1 MKLKSKRYL
10 NINVALK
17 ILLLLGFAFFFLN
30 SVVTGSVSL
39 YVHPR
44 IIPYLIFA
52 AVVMVIIALL
62 LMGNLFNP
70 QKHKVSLLSMVFFAI
85 PLLMAFT
92 LSPKSFNSS
101 TGTVG
106 DVQLSGGNTVSNE
119 TVKTAQSTED
129 QSNSE
134 ASSIESGVEDSAHE
148 KSDESSFLQN
158 GVIVMNSD
166 NYYECLCELYADMD
180 QYKGLP
186 IEVVGFVFKEN
197 DNFADN
203 EFVPARL
210 MMVCCAADMQPV
222 GLLCQYDQTSQLEAD
237 SWVKVSGTIEETEF
251 DGETIPSIVAQKVES
266 AEEPDE
272 AYVYPY

>member
-1 MKLKSKRYL
+1 MKLKNRRHL

-17 ILLLLGFAFFFLN
+17 ILLLIGFAFFFLN
-30 SVVTGSVSL
+30 SVVTGSVNL

-52 AVVMVIIALL
+52 AVAMTIIALL
-62 LMGNLFNP
+62 LVGDLFKP
-70 QKHKVSLLSMVFFAI
+70 QKQKLGLLSLAFFAL

-92 LSPKSFNSS
+92 IPPESFNSS

-106 DVQLSGGNTVSNE
+106 DVQLSGGNTISNDNVE
-119 TVKTAQSTED
+119 TEQSTEGQD
-129 QSNSE
+129 NSE
-134 ASSIESGVEDSAHE
+134 VSSSNTGTEASYES
-148 KSDESSFLQN
+148 SDESSLLQN

-166 NYYECLCELYADMD
+166 NFYECLCELYANMD

-186 IEVVGFVFKEN
+186 IEVVGFVFKEG
-197 DNFADN
+197 DSFADN

-222 GLLCQYDQTSQLEAD
+222 GLLCQYDQASQLKAD
-237 SWVKVSGTIEETEF
+237 SWVKVSGIIAETEF
-251 DGETIPSIVAQKVES
+251 DGETIPSIVAQNVVS